1 MKEILDF
8 LAELACNNNREWFN
22 AHNDWYKRCHEKVEA
37 FTAQWLEQLVEIDP
51 DLADLQPKDCIW
63 RIYRDVRF
71 SHDKR
76 PFKVWF
82 GIFAAAKGGRKSDR
96 GGYYV
101 HLEPNRCMF
110 GGGIWCPNKDL
121 LHALR
126 KEVMANYE
134 EVEEIFANP
143 MTNKY
148 FQDFDT
154 EYMLKQQ
161 RCIFMTNVIKNSIQ
175 KGDLKTPDEFWTDY
189 SMEKDS
195 KCIDGKHDG
204 CDKVYIPTD
213 TVPNLS
219 EEEIIKFKE
228 GEKGLYTLGY
238 IDVLEEKFGTGR
250 TTRIEKQIYAER
262 GWQHP
267 DYWTSKVNPTCDLFE
282 AYIMNAMWFTPE
294 EFHQRYNTGK
304 NTLIKK
310 KYDFV
315 VDYMKKQYGIDLVGI
330 ANGKKKQ

>member
-8 LAELACNNNREWFN
+8 LRELACNNNRDWFN
-22 AHNDWYKRCHEKVEA
+22 AHKDWYKRCHEKVEA
-37 FTAQWLEQLVEIDP
+37 FTALWLEQMKELDPELVG
-51 DLADLQPKDCIW
+51 LQPKDCIW

-96 GGYYV
+96 GGYYI

-134 EVEEIFANP
+134 EVEEIFSNP

-154 EYMLKQQ
+154 DQMLKKVPQG
-161 RCIFMTNVIKNSIQ
+161 FPV
-175 KGDLKTPDEFWTDY
+175 DFEHADWLKRKAYTYSTPLTDEEVCATDFL
-189 SMEKDS
+189 
-195 KCIDGKHDG
+195 
-204 CDKVYIPTD
+204 DKVMEISLAAKPINDFLNYTF
-213 TVPNLS
+213 
-219 EEEIIKFKE
+219 EEY
-228 GEKGLYTLGY
+228 GE
-238 IDVLEEKFGTGR
+238 F
-250 TTRIEKQIYAER
+250 
-262 GWQHP
+262 P
-267 DYWTSKVNPTCDLFE
+267 D
-282 AYIMNAMWFTPE
+282 
-294 EFHQRYNTGK
+294 R
-304 NTLIKK
+304 
-310 KYDFV
+310 
-315 VDYMKKQYGIDLVGI
+315 
-330 ANGKKKQ
+330 